1 MIRKSIKE
9 QISNGLEARPVAV
22 LVQVA
27 SQYESAVYVELA
39 KKRVNAKSIMGM
51 MTLGLNEGDNVIISA
66 EGTDEEAAT
75 QDDTGQMEHN
85 EGLAQGCGGF
95 CFYKEKNIEKNQKK
109 YLTYSERFGRLRK
122 LSGTKQ
128 TRQQRT
134 LIIEQ

>member
-1 MIRKSIKE
+1 MSYI
-9 QISNGLEARPVAV
+9 NL
-22 LVQVA
+22 L
-27 SQYESAVYVELA
+27 YF
-39 KKRVNAKSIMGM
+39 
-51 MTLGLNEGDNVIISA
+51 
-66 EGTDEEAAT
+66 T
-75 QDDTGQMEHN
+75 QDDTRQMEHN